1 MKKSCE
7 QITEML
13 VDYADGQL
21 SAGES
26 RQVAEHLAKCKHCQ
40 STLKALQQS
49 IELAGVIWEDS
60 LAETDTIHIA
70 VPGKT
75 RRIHWRRYAAVAAS
89 ILIVM
94 GISVT
99 WRAMTRPPEPQP
111 TFAEI
116 ERRISESG
124 RAARLLAAAELL
136 AGHPDAGHIV
146 QEQYRYIAEAYP
158 QTRAAAEAKLRIE

>member
-13 VDYADGQL
+13 VDYTDGQL

-26 RQVAEHLAKCKHCQ
+26 RQVAEHLAKCEHCR
-40 STLKALQQS
+40 STLKALQRS
-49 IELAGVIWEDS
+49 LDLAGIIWEDG
-60 LAETDTIHIA
+60 LAETDTIHIP

-75 RRIHWRRYAAVAAS
+75 RRILWRRYTAVAAS

-99 WRAMTRPPEPQP
+99 WRTMTRPSHKEL

-116 ERRISESG
+116 ERGISEAAS
-124 RAARLLAAAELL
+124 AARLLKAAELL
-136 AGHPDAGHIV
+136 AEYPDAESIV
-146 QEQYRYIAEAYP
+146 KQQYRHIIDTYP
-158 QTRAAAEAKLRIE
+158 ETAAAAKAKLRIQ

>member
-7 QITEML
+7 QIAEML

-21 SAGES
+21 SASES
-26 RQVAEHLAKCKHCQ
+26 RQVAEHLAKCEHCQ
-40 STLKALQQS
+40 STLKALQRS
-49 IELAGVIWEDS
+49 IELAGVIWDDS
-60 LAETDTIHIA
+60 LAETDTIHIP

-89 ILIVM
+89 ILIVIA
-94 GISVT
+94 ISVT
-99 WRAMTRPPEPQP
+99 WRTTSKPAKPEL
-111 TFAEI
+111 TLAEI

-136 AGHPDAGHIV
+136 AGHADAGHIV
-146 QEQYRYIAEAYP
+146 QEQYRYIAETYP
-158 QTRAAAEAKLRIE
+158 QTRAAAEARLRIE

>member
-1 MKKSCE
+1 MQKSCE
-7 QITEML
+7 QIERL
-13 VDYADGQL
+13 LIDYADGQL

-26 RQVAEHLAKCKHCQ
+26 RQVVEHLAKCEHCR
-40 STLKALQQS
+40 SALRALKRS

-60 LAETDTIHIA
+60 LAETDTIHIP

-75 RRIHWRRYAAVAAS
+75 RRIHWHRYAAVAAS

-124 RAARLLAAAELL
+124 RAARLLAAAEVL
-136 AGHPDAGHIV
+136 AEHADAGHIV

-158 QTRAAAEAKLRIE
+158 QTRAAAKAKLRIE